1 MEFDK
6 ISLQLQ
12 VENGLSG
19 RRISM
24 ANLKKILVAY
34 DGSSHSKA
42 ALGWA
47 MLLGN
52 YDNAELDVIK
62 VFEPNDPPPAA
73 FTAPRVEQYAE
84 IEEEDRQ
91 MLKDVE
97 AECKRRCKLKVHV
110 DLLLGYVAST
120 LLDYAVQNEVDL
132 IVAGTRGHGV
142 IEGMLVGSVTNSM
155 VSLSKVPVLVVKEQ
169 QAPTSLKNILVAYDG
184 SEAAMNALNL
194 AVDIG
199 RNANAKLVAL
209 KVSDS
214 LDSCTE
220 AGAAMRLKAT
230 LDGVDEADRKVLAEA
245 QAAAAAKGMEIGTEL
260 LAGVDIADT
269 ILQYAAERNPDMIV
283 AGAVGHGFLGELM
296 IGSVVRN
303 LISSSRIPVLTVKKA
318 IT

>member
-1 MEFDK
+1 
-6 ISLQLQ
+6 
-12 VENGLSG
+12 
-19 RRISM
+19 M

-52 YDNAELDVIK
+52 YNNAELDVIK
-62 VFEPNDPPPAA
+62 VFEPHDPPPVA
-73 FTAPRVEQYAE
+73 FTTPRVEQYAAIE
-84 IEEEDRQ
+84 IEDRQ

-97 AECKRRCKLKVHV
+97 DDCKRRCNLKVHV

-132 IVAGTRGHGV
+132 IVAGTRGHGM
-142 IEGMLVGSVTNSM
+142 IDGLLVGSVTNSL

-184 SEAAMNALNL
+184 SESALAALNL
-194 AVDIG
+194 AVDLG
-199 RNANAKLVAL
+199 KNANAKLVAL

-214 LDSCTE
+214 MDSGTE
-220 AGAAMRLKAT
+220 AGAVLRLKAT
-230 LDGVDEADRKVLAEA
+230 LDGVDEADRKLLVEA
-245 QAAAAAKGMEIGTEL
+245 RSAAAAKGMEIGTEL

-269 ILQYAAERNPDMIV
+269 ILRYAADHNADMIV
-283 AGAVGHGFLGELM
+283 VGAVGHGFLGELM
-296 IGSVVRN
+296 IGSVARK
-303 LISSSRIPVLTVKKA
+303 LISSSRIPVLTVKMG
-318 IT
+318 

>member
-1 MEFDK
+1 MELDR
-6 ISLQLQ
+6 IGLQLQ
-12 VENGLSG
+12 VKNGLSG
-19 RRISM
+19 GRIRM

-47 MLLGN
+47 MLLGD

-62 VFEPNDPPPAA
+62 VFEPHDPPPAA

-91 MLKDVE
+91 MLKGVE
-97 AECKRRCKLKVHV
+97 ADCKRRCKLKVHV
-110 DLLLGYVAST
+110 DLLFGYVAST
-120 LLDYAVQNEVDL
+120 LLDYAIQTGVDL

-142 IEGMLVGSVTNSM
+142 IEGMLVGSVTNSL
-155 VSLSKVPVLVVKEQ
+155 VSLAKVPVLVVKEQ
-169 QAPTSLKNILVAYDG
+169 QVPTSLKNILVAYDG
-184 SEAAMNALNL
+184 SAAATAALHL

-214 LDSCTE
+214 LD
-220 AGAAMRLKAT
+220 
-230 LDGVDEADRKVLAEA
+230 DVDEANRKVLAEA
-245 QAAAAAKGMEIGTEL
+245 RSAAAAKGMEIGTEL

-269 ILQYAAERNPDMIV
+269 IFQYATECNADMIV
-283 AGAVGHGFLGELM
+283 AGAVGHGFLGEFM
-296 IGSVVRN
+296 IGSVARK
-303 LISSSRIPVLTVKKA
+303 LISSSRIPVLTVKMG
-318 IT
+318 

>member
-1 MEFDK
+1 
-6 ISLQLQ
+6 
-12 VENGLSG
+12 
-19 RRISM
+19 M

-52 YDNAELDVIK
+52 YNNAELDVIK
-62 VFEPNDPPPAA
+62 VFEPNDPPPVA
-73 FTAPRVEQYAE
+73 FTTPRVEQYAAIE
-84 IEEEDRQ
+84 IEDRQ

-97 AECKRRCKLKVHV
+97 DDCKRRCNLKVHV

-132 IVAGTRGHGV
+132 IIAGTRGHGM
-142 IEGMLVGSVTNSM
+142 IEGLLVGSVTNSL

-184 SEAAMNALNL
+184 SESALAALNL
-194 AVDIG
+194 AVDLG
-199 RNANAKLVAL
+199 KNANAKLVAL

-214 LDSCTE
+214 MDSGTE
-220 AGAAMRLKAT
+220 AGAVLRLKAT
-230 LDGVDEADRKVLAEA
+230 LDGVDEADRKLLVEA
-245 QAAAAAKGMEIGTEL
+245 RSAAAAKGMEIGTEL

-269 ILQYAAERNPDMIV
+269 ILRYAADHNADMIV
-283 AGAVGHGFLGELM
+283 VGAVGHGFLGELM
-296 IGSVVRN
+296 IGSVARK
-303 LISSSRIPVLTVKKA
+303 LISSSRIPVLTVKMG
-318 IT
+318 